1 MSSDEEN
8 RKSCQSS
15 SSLPFRPPSLPLRPP
30 PSSHLVGKRDDIIRR
45 GRITMLVNEKRE
57 VLVVYRDGKFHAMD
71 MRCYHAG
78 GALENG
84 DIEEFNG
91 RVCIV
96 CPWHKY
102 KITLMEGEGLYQ
114 AVDNPTVKPLKYHW
128 RSKGVKQRV
137 HKVTEVN
144 GNVYVTLNDS
154 KEPIESDYYQSDTY
168 RTNMKIKKTAR
179 D

>member
-1 MSSDEEN
+1 MSSSDETWKTS
-8 RKSCQSS
+8 RLSS
-15 SSLPFRPPSLPLRPP
+15 SPPLHPPSLPLRPQA
-30 PSSHLVGKRDDIIRR
+30 SSHFVGKRDDIIRR
-45 GRITMLVNEKRE
+45 GRITTLVNKCRD
-57 VLVVYRDGKFHAMD
+57 VLVVYHQGEFHAMD

-78 GALENG
+78 GALEQG

-102 KITLMEGEGLYQ
+102 KITLTEGEGLYQ
-114 AVDNPTVKPLKYHW
+114 AVDNPTVKPLRIHW

-144 GNVYVTLNDS
+144 ENVYVTLNDS
-154 KEPIESDYYQSDTY
+154 KEPIESDYYQTDTY
-168 RTNMKIKKTAR
+168 RTNMHIKKVH
-179 D
+179 